1 MLFKQ
6 WSKVQ
11 NIGPLLEVTVYQV
24 SKQVPK
30 EIGIFPT
37 LASSMFMLKHAWCHD
52 ESLIGDI
59 IPLIQLW
66 SLIELT
72 PIFGGKADSQLTK
85 ESSLEYSTHFWLDKY
100 FDKEF
105 FYAVTL

>member
-1 MLFKQ
+1 LAY
-6 WSKVQ
+6 VQ
-11 NIGPLLEVTVYQV
+11 RFDVVPQINPELSGSLTRKGPY
-24 SKQVPK
+24 PD
-30 EIGIFPT
+30 P
-37 LASSMFMLKHAWCHD
+37 ASSMFMLKRARRHD

-59 IPLIQLW
+59 IPLIQLR
-66 SLIELT
+66 SLVELT
-72 PIFGGKADSQLTK
+72 PVFGGKADSRLTK